1 VPCGTGA
8 PVAGMRLRQSPG
20 TVRWRTESP
29 THRDMIDVPAAFA
42 ASTVAREGLAGQ
54 SWIDSLPHLVEELCQ
69 LWKLEPVGPVRHG
82 YVGVV
87 VPVLWDGIEL
97 ALKVSWI
104 DQSSEHE
111 ALVLGAWS
119 GRGAVRLLESRRE
132 SGALLLEWLNP
143 ERTLADLPPDEAAE
157 IAGSLLRRLAIPAP
171 EQLRTVREDVD
182 DFTRKVRF
190 QWKELGRPF
199 PVRLLEHAL
208 ELCGDA
214 AESGDPLIVN
224 QDLHYENV
232 LEGRREPW
240 LVIDP
245 KALAGAVEFGVAPLL
260 WNRFEELE
268 NRAGLERRLGI
279 IADAAEL
286 DRDAARRWT
295 VVRVVDY
302 WLWAMG
308 EDFTEDP
315 VRCSALIDWLTPELA
330 R

>member
-1 VPCGTGA
+1 
-8 PVAGMRLRQSPG
+8 M
-20 TVRWRTESP
+20 
-29 THRDMIDVPAAFA
+29 
-42 ASTVAREGLAGQ
+42 
-54 SWIDSLPHLVEELCQ
+54 EELCQ

-87 VPVLWDGIEL
+87 VPVSRDGIEL

-111 ALVLGAWS
+111 ALVLGAWN
-119 GRGAVRLLESRRE
+119 GRGTVLLLESRQE

-143 ERTLADLPPDEAAE
+143 DRTLADLPPDEAAE
-157 IAGSLLRRLAIPAP
+157 IAGVLLRRLAIPAP

-182 DFTRKVRF
+182 DFTRKVRS
-190 QWKELGRPF
+190 QWQELGRPF
-199 PVRLLEHAL
+199 PLRLLEHTL
-208 ELCGDA
+208 EICGR
-214 AESGDPLIVN
+214 AEGSHDPQIVN

-232 LEGRREPW
+232 LEGTREPW

-286 DRDAARRWT
+286 DIEAARRWT

-302 WLWAMG
+302 WLWALSEG
-308 EDFTEDP
+308 FTEDP
-315 VRCSALIDWLTPELA
+315 ARCSILIDWLIPELA
-330 R
+330 G